1 MQVKAPGDGG
11 RITARRRS
19 VAAWTIAAVSIA
31 LMPTSFAIKLAFG
44 TVFGAQDTAII
55 LPGLLGGV
63 AFAVVGALIAS
74 RTGNAV
80 GWVFLGIAASLA
92 ISLPAQNWTEAA
104 VEEGR
109 ALPFLGVANWL
120 SQWLFFIGLGL
131 LPAIFFLFP
140 TGSLPSERWR
150 LPWRVYVSS
159 LVVTVLG
166 FAVLP
171 FRWDEIEGVEV
182 TNPVGIEP
190 LEPILSVLLAA
201 AGVLLAVSAFVALA
215 SLIVRARGA
224 DPEGRQQIRWLG
236 TVGRL
241 AGALFLLTVV
251 AGIASGNRET
261 GLAAAATALLG
272 VLLVIAIV
280 VGIPAATAVAIFR
293 FRLFDLDLVIKKT
306 VIFAI
311 VVASVVAIGGVVAV
325 LVATGILPSLYD
337 TPPLFMFLGLAYG
350 LLAIPLYRV
359 AKRIA
364 DRIVFGGR
372 ATPYEVLT
380 EFSERVGE
388 TYDAHDVLPRMAAV
402 LGEATGADRA
412 TVWLQVGAGLRP
424 TTTWPVGAEE
434 PAGMP
439 VDAVDVLHRGEV
451 LGALSVTMPPS
462 DPMNPSKERLVRDL
476 ASQAGLVLR
485 NVRLIEDLRASR
497 QRLVA
502 AQDEER
508 RKLERNLHDGA
519 QQHLVALAV
528 QLKLARTM
536 VDRDPAK
543 AGDML
548 DSLQGAAGEALE
560 ELRDLARG
568 IYPPLLADK
577 GLAAALESQARKA
590 AVPTTVD
597 SEDIGRY
604 PRDVE
609 SAVYFCTLEAL
620 NNVAKYAEANH
631 ADVRLAQENG
641 HVTFTVHDDGRGF
654 DRDATTFGT
663 GLQGMIDRDPARAGG
678 LLDSLQGAAG
688 EALEELR
695 DLARGIYPPLLAD
708 KGLAAALESQAR
720 KAAVPTTV
728 ESENIGRYPRDV
740 ESAIY
745 FCTLEALNN
754 VAKYAEANHADVR
767 LAQENGHLIFTV
779 HDDGR
784 GFDRDATTFGTGLQ
798 GMIDRLDAVGGDL
811 RVTSNPGAGTT
822 VTGRVPARNRPVG
835 EERLA

>member
-1 MQVKAPGDGG
+1 MEVEGRDDGG
-11 RITARRRS
+11 MIGTRRRS
-19 VAAWTIAAVSIA
+19 VAAWAVATASIA
-31 LMPTSFAIKLAFG
+31 LMPASFAIKVAFG
-44 TVFGAQDTAII
+44 TVYGAEDTAMI

-92 ISLPAQNWTEAA
+92 ISLPAQNWTDAA

-120 SQWLFFIGLGL
+120 SQWLFFSGLGL

-166 FAVLP
+166 FALLP

-236 TVGRL
+236 TVGQL
-241 AGALFLLTVV
+241 GGALFLLTVV

-272 VLLVIAIV
+272 VLLTIAVV

-293 FRLFDLDLVIKKT
+293 FRLYDLDLVIKKT
-306 VIFAI
+306 LVFAV
-311 VVASVVAIGGVVAV
+311 VVALVVAIGGVVAV
-325 LVATGILPSLYD
+325 IIGIGIVPSLED
-337 TPPLFMFLGLAYG
+337 SPAPLMFLGVAYG
-350 LLAIPLYRV
+350 LLVTPIVRL

-364 DRIVFGGR
+364 DRVVFGGR

-388 TYDAHDVLPRMAAV
+388 TYDADDVLPRMAAV

-412 TVWLQVGAGLRP
+412 TVWLQVGAELRP
-424 TTTWPVGAEE
+424 AATWPVDADEADV
-434 PAGMP
+434 PA
-439 VDAVDVLHRGEV
+439 DAVDVVHRGEK
-451 LGALSVTMPPS
+451 LGALSVTMPAS

-476 ASQAGLVLR
+476 AAQAGLVLR

-519 QQHLVALAV
+519 QQQLVALAV

-536 VDRDPAK
+536 IDRDPAK
-543 AGDML
+543 AGGML
-548 DSLQGAAGEALE
+548 DSLQGAAGDALE

-590 AVPTTVD
+590 AVPTTVVSD
-597 SEDIGRY
+597 DIGRY

-620 NNVAKYAEANH
+620 NNVAKYAEASN
-631 ADVRLAQENG
+631 ADVRLARSNG
-641 HVTFTVHDDGRGF
+641 HLTFTVHDDGRGF
-654 DRDATTFGT
+654 DRGAT
-663 GLQGMIDRDPARAGG
+663 
-678 LLDSLQGAAG
+678 S
-688 EALEELR
+688 
-695 DLARGIYPPLLAD
+695 
-708 KGLAAALESQAR
+708 
-720 KAAVPTTV
+720 
-728 ESENIGRYPRDV
+728 
-740 ESAIY
+740 
-745 FCTLEALNN
+745 
-754 VAKYAEANHADVR
+754 
-767 LAQENGHLIFTV
+767 
-779 HDDGR
+779 
-784 GFDRDATTFGTGLQ
+784 FGTGLQ

-811 RVTSNPGAGTT
+811 HVTSAPGTGTT
-822 VTGRVPARNRPVG
+822 VTGRVPAR
-835 EERLA
+835 ERLAGAERMP

>member
-1 MQVKAPGDGG
+1 MQVEAPGDGG

-31 LMPTSFAIKLAFG
+31 LMAASFAIKLAFG
-44 TVFGAQDTAII
+44 TVFGAEDTAII
-55 LPGLLGGV
+55 LPGLMGGV

-80 GWVFLGIAASLA
+80 GWVFLFIAASLA

-109 ALPFLGVANWL
+109 ALPFVGVANWL

-150 LPWRVYVSS
+150 LPWRIYVSS
-159 LVVTVLG
+159 LLVTVVG
-166 FAVLP
+166 FALLP
-171 FRWDEIEGVEV
+171 TRWEGVEGVVV

-190 LEPILSVLLAA
+190 LEPILSALLAA
-201 AGVLLAVSAFVALA
+201 AGVLLALSAFFALA
-215 SLIVRARGA
+215 SLIARARGA

-236 TVGRL
+236 TVGQIG
-241 AGALFLLTVV
+241 GALFLLTVV

-306 VIFAI
+306 VVFAV
-311 VVASVVAIGGVVAV
+311 VVASVVAIGGVVAA
-325 LVATGILPSLYD
+325 LVASGILPSLYD

-350 LLAIPLYRV
+350 LLAIPLYRL

-364 DRIVFGGR
+364 DRLVFGGR

-380 EFSERVGE
+380 EFSERVRE
-388 TYDAHDVLPRMAAV
+388 TYDADDVLPRMAAV

-412 TVWLQVGAGLRP
+412 TVWLLVGAELRP
-424 TTTWPVGAEE
+424 ATTWPDGAEE
-434 PAGMP
+434 PGVP
-439 VDAVDVLHRGEV
+439 DDIVDVLHRGEV

-519 QQHLVALAV
+519 QQQLVALAV

-543 AGDML
+543 AGGML
-548 DSLQGAAGEALE
+548 DSLQEAAGDALE

-577 GLAAALESQARKA
+577 GLTAALESQARKA
-590 AVPTTVD
+590 VVPTTVEG
-597 SEDIGRY
+597 EDIGRY

-620 NNVAKYAEANH
+620 NNIAKYAEASS
-631 ADVRLAQENG
+631 ADVRLARSNG
-641 HVTFTVHDDGRGF
+641 HLTFIVHDDG
-654 DRDATTFGT
+654 
-663 GLQGMIDRDPARAGG
+663 Q
-678 LLDSLQGAAG
+678 
-688 EALEELR
+688 
-695 DLARGIYPPLLAD
+695 
-708 KGLAAALESQAR
+708 
-720 KAAVPTTV
+720 
-728 ESENIGRYPRDV
+728 
-740 ESAIY
+740 
-745 FCTLEALNN
+745 
-754 VAKYAEANHADVR
+754 
-767 LAQENGHLIFTV
+767 
-779 HDDGR
+779 

-798 GMIDRLDAVGGDL
+798 GMIDRLDAIGGDL
-811 RVTSNPGAGTT
+811 HVTSAPGAGTT
-822 VTGRVPARNRPVG
+822 VTGRVPAREWPEH
-835 EERLA
+835 EEGSA